1 MPRSKEDFKE
11 VSQKRES
18 TILETSLRLFA
29 LQGYSAVSIDDITK
43 ASKCSHGLFYH
54 YFSSKQDLFD
64 KLMNKV
70 IKQWEDD
77 YSVIDFEQNPV
88 FAIRD
93 ISRFLISYLSGKDS
107 NAYILYMFLTFR
119 LQKNIPIPKEK
130 TKSKR
135 QGPFAKLFEI
145 VKRGQEQDLFLQ
157 GEPLDYIRVYLACLQ
172 GLSYTRIHLGIK
184 KFKPLNPDIL
194 ANIFLKKNKGGK
206 YV

>member
-1 MPRSKEDFKE
+1 
-11 VSQKRES
+11 
-18 TILETSLRLFA
+18 
-29 LQGYSAVSIDDITK
+29 
-43 ASKCSHGLFYH
+43 
-54 YFSSKQDLFD
+54 
-64 KLMNKV
+64 
-70 IKQWEDD
+70 
-77 YSVIDFEQNPV
+77 
-88 FAIRD
+88 
-93 ISRFLISYLSGKDS
+93 
-107 NAYILYMFLTFR
+107 MFLTFH

-194 ANIFLKKNKGGK
+194 ANIFLKK
-206 YV
+206 